1 MAYLTLLYL
10 QTNAEYRRCV
20 NYPSD
25 KALEMASSQ
34 MDVLRHNHRQMEK
47 QHGVAMY
54 KKESCIDVR
63 EDIAMVKKY
72 LLDKLGKTYAECRR
86 AGTYSRM
93 TETDLNADEVGWAV
107 MLSKEQD
114 LRDWVDKQIRT
125 NGFRANGPVP
135 DDLAAELGL
144 AQAAMDPQVDVEDG
158 DGGEAMGAVEA
169 EVEVMADDQPDV
181 PMDIPMEENEGP
193 AGGGSSS
200 GALPLVVFPEP
211 EAQAGGESSSEEEVV
226 RGSTGTRSRPA
237 RPLIIMPPMEEC
249 FIDLEEIPTPIL
261 ALPPPPTGAPEPPV
275 DEGSS
280 SSEEGEFLDHRARR
294 NTGATSNM
302 NEAPTQVS
310 CLI

>member
-1 MAYLTLLYL
+1 
-10 QTNAEYRRCV
+10 
-20 NYPSD
+20 
-25 KALEMASSQ
+25 
-34 MDVLRHNHRQMEK
+34 
-47 QHGVAMY
+47 
-54 KKESCIDVR
+54 
-63 EDIAMVKKY
+63 
-72 LLDKLGKTYAECRR
+72 
-86 AGTYSRM
+86 M
-93 TETDLNADEVGWAV
+93 TKTDLNAAEVGWAV

-114 LRDWVDKQIRT
+114 LRDWVDKQIRS

-193 AGGGSSS
+193 AGDGSSS
-200 GALPLVVFPEP
+200 GALPLVAFPEP

-261 ALPPPPTGAPEPPV
+261 ALPPYRGP
-275 DEGSS
+275 
-280 SSEEGEFLDHRARR
+280 
-294 NTGATSNM
+294 
-302 NEAPTQVS
+302 
-310 CLI
+310 

>member
-114 LRDWVDKQIRT
+114 LRDCACR
-125 NGFRANGPVP
+125 
-135 DDLAAELGL
+135 LG
-144 AQAAMDPQVDVEDG
+144 
-158 DGGEAMGAVEA
+158 
-169 EVEVMADDQPDV
+169 
-181 PMDIPMEENEGP
+181 
-193 AGGGSSS
+193 
-200 GALPLVVFPEP
+200 
-211 EAQAGGESSSEEEVV
+211 
-226 RGSTGTRSRPA
+226 R
-237 RPLIIMPPMEEC
+237 
-249 FIDLEEIPTPIL
+249 
-261 ALPPPPTGAPEPPV
+261 
-275 DEGSS
+275 
-280 SSEEGEFLDHRARR
+280 
-294 NTGATSNM
+294 
-302 NEAPTQVS
+302 
-310 CLI
+310 

>member
-47 QHGVAMY
+47 QHGVDMTLY
-54 KKESCIDVR
+54 KKESCMDVR

-114 LRDWVDKQIRT
+114 LRDWVDKQIRS

-144 AQAAMDPQVDVEDG
+144 AQAAMDPQVVVEDG

-193 AGGGSSS
+193 AGEGSSS

-261 ALPPPPTGAPEPPV
+261 ALHPPPYRGP
-275 DEGSS
+275 
-280 SSEEGEFLDHRARR
+280 
-294 NTGATSNM
+294 
-302 NEAPTQVS
+302 
-310 CLI
+310 